1 MMAIGLELSTDVD
14 MAAVAVASAEGGRHL
29 VDVVWYGSPDDA
41 VAECSRL
48 YSELDNVGT
57 FADPQPCAGILDDL
71 RAAGVWLHLLEAT
84 DVAAA
89 AWQYVTEVRVRRLKG
104 GNHPAL
110 REAMRSAVPRPL
122 ALRFA
127 FERRRVATDMSPLNA
142 CAFALW
148 GLRRNEQAAEPGAW
162 LIGDGPGGGQAGAR
176 DQDWRNWPDGIPP
189 WVQRQ

>member
-14 MAAVAVASAEGGRHL
+14 MAAVGVASGEGGRHL
-29 VDVVWYGSPDDA
+29 VDVAWYGSPDDA

-48 YSELDNVGT
+48 YGETDNCGV
-57 FADPQPCAGILDDL
+57 FCDPQPCAGILDGL
-71 RAAGVWLHLLEAT
+71 RAAGCWLHLMEAV
-84 DVAAA
+84 DVSAAS
-89 AWQYVTEVRVRRLKG
+89 WQYTTEVRARRLKG

-127 FERRRVATDMSPLNA
+127 FERKRTPTDVSPLNA

-148 GLRRNEQAAEPGAW
+148 GLRRNEVGAEPGV
-162 LIGDGPGGGQAGAR
+162 
-176 DQDWRNWPDGIPP
+176 
-189 WVQRQ
+189 WVV